1 MAGIKLTE
9 TEMQYM
15 SLFEAVTQVEARDCV
30 IDEENNRV
38 IFLVGQ
44 GMAGKAIGSNGANVK
59 LLRKLLGKDVDI
71 VEEASTLEGLIQA
84 ALFPARVKS
93 IEVLERDG
101 GEKVVVVEV
110 PAEQKGL
117 AIGRGGRTI
126 KRARLLAKRYYGADV
141 VLK

>member
-1 MAGIKLTE
+1 
-9 TEMQYM
+9 
-15 SLFEAVTQVEARDCV
+15 
-30 IDEENNRV
+30 
-38 IFLVGQ
+38 
-44 GMAGKAIGSNGANVK
+44 
-59 LLRKLLGKDVDI
+59 
-71 VEEASTLEGLIQA
+71 LIQA

-110 PAEQKGL
+110 PTEQKGL